1 MKCQRFRS
9 LRGDTGF
16 ILCAII
22 SQFKSIKHP
31 FVKTHGESS
40 VARKRAR
47 ARACFYVGA
56 AVCFTQSGRKKMWLP
71 RTGGFGEGLVAP
83 LGVRVDLRS
92 SAGGR
97 GGG

>member
-1 MKCQRFRS
+1 M
-9 LRGDTGF
+9 
-16 ILCAII
+16 
-22 SQFKSIKHP
+22 
-31 FVKTHGESS
+31 
-40 VARKRAR
+40 
-47 ARACFYVGA
+47 
-56 AVCFTQSGRKKMWLP
+56 CFTQSGRKKMWLP